1 MTGLNGTFTIVTVVD
16 ANSYTI
22 TVAAP
27 GATSAG
33 TGGGAAVTAT
43 YPNGT
48 GGGSSVQ
55 ATYSNSFYYEYT
67 SNPSSPPAT
76 CQANSAYTKRPLL
89 TAAARQNYANWYS
102 YYRTRINMMKSA
114 SGRAFEDV
122 DDEFR
127 VGFGTISETG
137 TAATGFLKIKKFDA
151 AQKSAWYSIL
161 YGASPFGPG
170 GSTNYTPL
178 RGALSKAGRM
188 YSGKLAGADGTNDPV
203 QFSCQQNYT
212 ILTTDGYWNLSDE
225 STGSPKYGPYRED
238 NATLVG
244 DQDGVSGTVRPYLD
258 AGKYS
263 NTLADIAMY
272 YYKTDLRTATSGSKG
287 GLLDDGITRLD
298 VYANNVPVT
307 KADPIA
313 QHQRMELFGLGLG
326 VAGKL
331 TYRKD
336 YLTASS
342 GDYYDIINSGKNWPN
357 PDVTSTSAQVLERI
371 DDLWHASVNA
381 RGQYLSA
388 SNPDDVIDALSTAIR
403 KTKIEDYNSSAAATS
418 TLEPVTGDRS
428 AFVAQYTTGY
438 WYGDLKSKF
447 IDTTDGS
454 LESTVQWSAIAR
466 LREKAGSNVDLRT
479 IYTFSASG
487 TNKLKEFRSKNA
499 DGTANNSLDTEKTAG
514 WFRANQLSQYS
525 SWDSTKIAAGT
536 DDALIAFLRGQYGL
550 EDEPTNT
557 TRLFRNR
564 ETLDLQQAPLGDIV
578 NTQPVYVRKPP
589 FKYTDAGYAAF
600 VAANANRKAVVYA
613 GANDGMLHA
622 FDATSDSAAV
632 DPGAEL
638 WAYVPSIVVRDM
650 YKLADATYETNHHFF
665 VDGPITVGDAYNGT
679 AWKTILV
686 GGLGRGGRGFYA
698 LDVTDPAVPKALWE
712 FGTAQDSDMGFSY
725 GNAIIT
731 KRASDGKWVVIF
743 ASGYNN
749 NLSPGDSKGRLYVVD
764 AFTGS
769 IIQEIIT
776 DDTVTDPD
784 VSGIAKIS
792 NWVDNTLL
800 DNTTQYVYGGDLGGS
815 LWRFN
820 LAGSRLVAEAWQDLG
835 HGGSSNRSRFV
846 RNWDACGTA
855 MAPITASSTSVRV
868 AISVT
873 AMCRRDR
880 RRSARRRPCTP

>member
-1 MTGLNGTFTIVTVVD
+1 MTISGTYTIDSVS

-22 TVAAP
+22 TAATKAN
-27 GATSAG
+27 AT
-33 TGGGAAVTAT
+33 
-43 YPNGT
+43 GT
-48 GGGSSVQ
+48 GGGSGKVE
-55 ATYSNSFYYEYT
+55 NSPLPYYEYT
-67 SNPSSPPAT
+67 AAT
-76 CQANSAYTKRPLL
+76 RLRRRRCQANSSYTKRPLL
-89 TAAARQNYANWYS
+89 TAAAQKTNFANWYS

-137 TAATGFLKIKKFDA
+137 TAATGFLKIKKFDD
-151 AQKSAWYSIL
+151 AQRSAWYSIL

-188 YSGKLAGADGTNDPV
+188 YSGTLAGAKDADDPV

-212 ILTTDGYWNLSDE
+212 ILTTDGYWNLADE
-225 STGSPKYGPYRED
+225 STGTPKYGPYRED

-244 DQDGVSGTVRPYLD
+244 DQDGVTGTVRPYLD

-272 YYKTDLRTATSGSKG
+272 YYKTDLRTEPPAVVSCSKG
-287 GLLDDGITRLD
+287 GLLDNGVTRLD

-357 PDVTSTSAQVLERI
+357 PDVTSTSTQVLERI

-454 LESTVQWSAIAR
+454 LETTVQWSAIAR
-466 LREKAGSNVDLRT
+466 LREKAGSNTDR
-479 IYTFSASG
+479 A
-487 TNKLKEFRSKNA
+487 RS
-499 DGTANNSLDTEKTAG
+499 
-514 WFRANQLSQYS
+514 
-525 SWDSTKIAAGT
+525 I
-536 DDALIAFLRGQYGL
+536 
-550 EDEPTNT
+550 
-557 TRLFRNR
+557 
-564 ETLDLQQAPLGDIV
+564 
-578 NTQPVYVRKPP
+578 
-589 FKYTDAGYAAF
+589 
-600 VAANANRKAVVYA
+600 
-613 GANDGMLHA
+613 
-622 FDATSDSAAV
+622 
-632 DPGAEL
+632 
-638 WAYVPSIVVRDM
+638 
-650 YKLADATYETNHHFF
+650 
-665 VDGPITVGDAYNGT
+665 
-679 AWKTILV
+679 
-686 GGLGRGGRGFYA
+686 
-698 LDVTDPAVPKALWE
+698 
-712 FGTAQDSDMGFSY
+712 
-725 GNAIIT
+725 
-731 KRASDGKWVVIF
+731 
-743 ASGYNN
+743 
-749 NLSPGDSKGRLYVVD
+749 
-764 AFTGS
+764 
-769 IIQEIIT
+769 
-776 DDTVTDPD
+776 
-784 VSGIAKIS
+784 
-792 NWVDNTLL
+792 
-800 DNTTQYVYGGDLGGS
+800 
-815 LWRFN
+815 
-820 LAGSRLVAEAWQDLG
+820 
-835 HGGSSNRSRFV
+835 
-846 RNWDACGTA
+846 
-855 MAPITASSTSVRV
+855 
-868 AISVT
+868 
-873 AMCRRDR
+873 
-880 RRSARRRPCTP
+880 RSARPAPTS